1 MGEGKHPRRRICTDN
16 KEDTIMTDENI
27 EKMINLRHE
36 LHMHPELSM
45 HEVWTKAHLM
55 EFIRTNTHLCV
66 TDCGHW
72 FYAVYKSSN
81 PAAKKLAF
89 RADFDALPITETCD
103 IPYVSCTSGVG
114 HKCGHDGHSAALAGF
129 ALEIDRLGSDNTI
142 YFIFQHAEET
152 GQGGEECSA
161 LISDENID
169 MVFACHNRS
178 GYPKDSIVYREGLT
192 QCASEGL
199 TVSFTGSPSHASQP
213 EDGINPAPALAKL
226 ITYADSLVHNPIFSG
241 MVLCTI
247 VGCHIGNKD
256 FGISAGYGELYMT
269 LRADKEAE
277 MLLLEKL
284 IKEKAVQL
292 AEESTKGNVGGLKM
306 CVSFEISDPFPET
319 RSHHSAVNMIL
330 KAADTL
336 HLEVIEMPEA
346 WRASEDFGYYTKKCP
361 GAIFY
366 IGNGEDYPMVHTG
379 DYDFNDEVLKTIV
392 AVYKTISDMKI
403 VN

>member
-1 MGEGKHPRRRICTDN
+1 M
-16 KEDTIMTDENI
+16 
-27 EKMINLRHE
+27 
-36 LHMHPELSM
+36 
-45 HEVWTKAHLM
+45 
-55 EFIRTNTHLCV
+55 
-66 TDCGHW
+66 
-72 FYAVYKSSN
+72 
-81 PAAKKLAF
+81 
-89 RADFDALPITETCD
+89 
-103 IPYVSCTSGVG
+103 
-114 HKCGHDGHSAALAGF
+114 
-129 ALEIDRLGSDNTI
+129 
-142 YFIFQHAEET
+142 
-152 GQGGEECSA
+152 
-161 LISDENID
+161 
-169 MVFACHNRS
+169 
-178 GYPKDSIVYREGLT
+178 
-192 QCASEGL
+192 
-199 TVSFTGSPSHASQP
+199 
-213 EDGINPAPALAKL
+213 
-226 ITYADSLVHNPIFSG
+226 FSG

-269 LRADKEAE
+269 LRADKEDE

-319 RSHHSAVNMIL
+319 VNNHSAVNMIL

-336 HLEVIEMPEA
+336 HLEIIEMPEA

-366 IGNGEDYPMVHTG
+366 IGNGENYPMVHTG

-403 VN
+403 AN